1 MIRKVLALDVELTNR
16 MRLDLSRSLWW
27 KGVTFMAHSGD
38 SWFWLIGLGLTWQF
52 VDEWRSNSAFMILAI
67 LALAV
72 LVMGIKFSVR
82 RSRPVGNWGTIYRNT
97 DPHSFPSG
105 HAARACMLAVLFV
118 SMGPVWLALAM
129 LIWAGGVSFSRIFT
143 GMHYLS
149 DVVAGMLLGVGA
161 GVILLKL
168 RPVFEGLLPF
178 LF

>member
-1 MIRKVLALDVELTNR
+1 
-16 MRLDLSRSLWW
+16 
-27 KGVTFMAHSGD
+27 
-38 SWFWLIGLGLTWQF
+38 
-52 VDEWRSNSAFMILAI
+52 
-67 LALAV
+67 
-72 LVMGIKFSVR
+72 
-82 RSRPVGNWGTIYRNT
+82 
-97 DPHSFPSG
+97 
-105 HAARACMLAVLFV
+105 
-118 SMGPVWLALAM
+118 LAM